1 MLLHV
6 DWVDLCGKSTL
17 IDKINKLFKNVIIFK
32 TPKEYLP
39 REDSKEAREKIWN
52 FYYKRAEEAY
62 ETLKKDPNQ
71 IILLDRF
78 FLSELVYG
86 QVIRWYDSSDIK
98 QSMTKLMNLLMKI
111 DNDFWYGII
120 YLTDS
125 TESIW
130 KRFQIYGDDYIKDK
144 KYFHNLKG
152 EYKKR
157 IDWLKEIFKILEIN
171 VFKNQDYWNR
181 IIEELLLF
189 NYIYKRE

>member
-17 IDKINKLFKNVIIFK
+17 IDKINRLFKNVVIFK

-52 FYYKRAEEAY
+52 YYYKRAEEAY
-62 ETLKKDPNQ
+62 ETLKKNPNQ

-78 FLSELVYG
+78 FLSELVYW
-86 QVIRWYDSSDIK
+86 QVIRGYDSSDVK
-98 QSMTKLMNLLMKI
+98 PLMTKLINLLQKI
-111 DNDFWYGII
+111 DQEYGYGII
-120 YLTDS
+120 YLSDS

-130 KRFQIYGDDYIKDK
+130 KRFQIHGDDYIQDK

-152 EYKKR
+152 EFSKR
-157 IDWLKEIFKILEIN
+157 INGLNNVFKILEIN
-171 VFKNQDYWNR
+171 VFKDNDYWNK

-189 NYIYKRE
+189 NYIYIRQ